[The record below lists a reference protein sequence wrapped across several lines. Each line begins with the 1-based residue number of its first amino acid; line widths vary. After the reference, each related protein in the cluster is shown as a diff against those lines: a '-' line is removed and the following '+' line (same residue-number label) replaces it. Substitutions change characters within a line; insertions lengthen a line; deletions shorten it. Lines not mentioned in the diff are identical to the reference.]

1 MNIPNCDRRNADN
14 PAAKLYRQLFLI
26 LYRRSLRSLT
36 LGALYALCCFSA
48 PGATFR
54 WASSSNRI
62 YIDGPGSATLSDIK
76 AALPKAP
83 LTLVN
88 STNKIWYTSAN
99 LIVEFGAQLKLYGP
113 AIGGDVA
120 ELRLRSDN
128 TSDPNAVVELR
139 ADWGYLDI
147 RNTKI
152 TSWDNAANGP
162 DTEIEPYRRAYV
174 RARSSLDPDGVT
186 AHESRMDVINSE
198 ICYLGSHHTESYGLV
213 WKVVDTTAT
222 NLPAGS
228 TQTIFDVVNVY
239 GDILNSHIHDN
250 FFGMYSFGQFGGHF
264 ATNEVD
270 HNIGYGF
277 DPHDDSDYLVI
288 ENNNVHHNGWHGIIA
303 SKRCDHLIIR
313 NNMSWANSRNG
324 IMLHRHCNDSVISGN
339 QSFLNADSGIA
350 LFDVERVSV
359 TNNVC
364 LSNSNAGI
372 RLSVDSANNFVANNE
387 SGYSG
392 KYGLYLY
399 QGSDAPEP
407 DDTDPVTN
415 GRPRL
420 NVILNNSFHD
430 YGAEAAKLQ
439 NSDSNYLIGN
449 TFAAPATSLRFDSS
463 TNNLLASNS
472 LPANAMV
479 KLVGSTTNFTSTLIK
494 GQPQLSLQL
503 DVYSISTFADDGGA
517 IFDSP
522 ATISTFVDS
531 SGSFVTLS
539 SAMVGTGVNTIL
551 TRSFFVQ
558 PDGGGVIVR
567 PVFWNNTGSPSNQ
580 WTAQAASGSSSIL
593 YRVGDLVPGGAY
605 SVTSDSGVL
614 GVFNADTSGYIS
626 FSTAPG
632 TTTLLT
638 YSVGAL

>member
-1 MNIPNCDRRNADN
+1 MNSTKQSGSLTSQSRAPAKALRMNIKISNYDRQNADGTSTGFYR
-14 PAAKLYRQLFLI
+14 KLLLI
-26 LYRRSLRSLT
+26 LYRHSIRHLT
-36 LGALYALCCFSA
+36 IGALFALGCLSA
-48 PGATFR
+48 SGVTFR

-62 YIDGPGSATLSDIK
+62 YVDGPGSASLSDIK
-76 AALPKAP
+76 TALPKAP

-88 STNKIWYTSAN
+88 ATNKTWYVSAN
-99 LIVEFGAQLKLYGP
+99 LIVEYGAQLKLYGP

-120 ELRLRSDN
+120 ELRLKSDN
-128 TSDPNAVVELR
+128 TSDSNAVVELR

-152 TSWDNAANGP
+152 TSWDSAVNGP

-198 ICYLGSHHTESYGLV
+198 ICYLGSHHTEAYGLV

-222 NLPAGS
+222 NLPPGS

-239 GDILNSHIHDN
+239 GDILNSHLHDN

-313 NNMSWANSRNG
+313 NNMSWSNSRNG
-324 IMLHRHCNDSVISGN
+324 IMLHRHCNDTVIAGN

-350 LFDVERVSV
+350 LFDVERVTV
-359 TNNVC
+359 TNNLC

-372 RLSVDSANNFVANNE
+372 RLSVDAANNLVANNE
-387 SGYSG
+387 AGYSG

-415 GRPRL
+415 GRPRFNML
-420 NVILNNSFHD
+420 VNNFIHD

-439 NSDSNYLIGN
+439 NSDSNYVIGN
-449 TFAAPATSLRFDSS
+449 SFIAPNTTLRFDSA

-472 LPANAMV
+472 LPANSLV
-479 KLVGSTTNFTSTLIK
+479 KLVGGSTNFTSLLIK

-503 DVYSISTFADDGGA
+503 DSYSAATFADDRGA

-522 ATISTFVDS
+522 TTLGTFVDS
-531 SGSFVTLS
+531 SGSF
-539 SAMVGTGVNTIL
+539 I
-551 TRSFFVQ
+551 
-558 PDGGGVIVR
+558 
-567 PVFWNNTGSPSNQ
+567 
-580 WTAQAASGSSSIL
+580 
-593 YRVGDLVPGGAY
+593 
-605 SVTSDSGVL
+605 
-614 GVFNADTSGYIS
+614 
-626 FSTAPG
+626 
-632 TTTLLT
+632 
-638 YSVGAL
+638 